1 VVGKI
6 DPAQTAAAAAA
17 AATRFVL
24 TDIPLL
30 TTGNMVPGVT
40 IRYPGPLTRLSPN
53 GAGWWPSPD
62 DTALERDP
70 AFDSVIVVWQP
81 TVTDQDTGESLW
93 IGNAAGLTPGMGV
106 NQMYTTLIIEAATL
120 YGHLNVFK
128 HEWGHSILDYFDA
141 ARTAPQPAVS
151 NHAESS
157 TYVNCLTGQYYTWID
172 ETDANPI
179 PNSIYNNA
187 SGFTH
192 DYYSGTAALATN
204 PTRCLGIPP
213 ITWATDGPVSKAIID
228 LTTLPISDVTPP
240 ATTAAVSP
248 PNNTAGW
255 NNSEVTVSL
264 ASGDGEDGSGI
275 KLITYSVAGAESIP
289 VTTVAGTAA
298 SLLIASEG
306 VSTVTFYAID
316 NAGNVEV
323 GHELTVRIDRTA
335 PALTASP
342 DQVIQQTNGA
352 GVVVTYPLPDILETG
367 SGLSAAACAPVSG
380 STFAVGVTT
389 VTCTASDRADNVGS
403 IQFSVTVIAAPA
415 LDRLMFGAGL
425 IVKGNT
431 RHRFLFRVSQ
441 PGHRD
446 SGRFEYWVNGRS
458 SCSSHDDPRPRQH
471 ADGHHDCD
479 DGRNHH
485 DLPDYFEATSISSV
499 VFSNDSHLRSIG
511 GFQKVVT
518 SVSFSGSGTWN
529 GHPGHTLMSQ
539 RSMARSPTGSRW

>member
-1 VVGKI
+1 MSSATSTTRHVVGKI
-6 DPAQTAAAAAA
+6 DPAQTAAAAA

-70 AFDSVIVVWQP
+70 AFDSVIVIWQP

-93 IGNAAGLTPGMGV
+93 IGSAAGLTPGMGV

-128 HEWGHSILDYFDA
+128 HEWGHSILAYFDA

-151 NHAESS
+151 NHAEST
-157 TYVNCLTGQYYTWID
+157 TYVNCLTGQYYNWID

-192 DYYSGTAALATN
+192 DYYSGTTALATN

-228 LTTLPISDVTPP
+228 LTTLPITDVTPP

-248 PNNTAGW
+248 PTNTAGW

-264 ASGDGEDGSGI
+264 TSDDGEDGSGV

-289 VTTVAGTAA
+289 ATTVAGTRPPCSSRPKESAP
-298 SLLIASEG
+298 LPFMP
-306 VSTVTFYAID
+306 STTP
-316 NAGNVEV
+316 GTSRV

-352 GVVVTYPLPDILETG
+352 GVVVTYPLRTFVETRQRTERSHLCARVRVDLCGRGDDRDLHRERPRGQRRLDAVQRHGNRRSSARPPDVRGRVDCQGEHAP
-367 SGLSAAACAPVSG
+367 SFFVSSLSARTSGQRAIRVLGRRPLKLLVATTILGHDNMPMAITTAMTGGIITICRTISRQRRSAALSFP
-380 STFAVGVTT
+380 TT
-389 VTCTASDRADNVGS
+389 RT
-403 IQFSVTVIAAPA
+403 
-415 LDRLMFGAGL
+415 
-425 IVKGNT
+425 
-431 RHRFLFRVSQ
+431 
-441 PGHRD
+441 
-446 SGRFEYWVNGRS
+446 SGRS
-458 SCSSHDDPRPRQH
+458 
-471 ADGHHDCD
+471 AD
-479 DGRNHH
+479 
-485 DLPDYFEATSISSV
+485 
-499 VFSNDSHLRSIG
+499 
-511 GFQKVVT
+511 
-518 SVSFSGSGTWN
+518 
-529 GHPGHTLMSQ
+529 
-539 RSMARSPTGSRW
+539 SRKW